1 MGLKK
6 IQFPLPFGLIS
17 FHLIF
22 KSLGFYSL
30 LRKYYWMSIPDE
42 ELERRLEA
50 LLPKALRNLG
60 YIVSP
65 EQIATKEDIESL
77 RRQMDE
83 RFLKV
88 FERMEKHD
96 EEIKGIREEMKQQN
110 EEIKSIREEMK
121 QQNEE
126 IKNLR
131 METKSIREEMK
142 QQNEEIK
149 SIREEMKQQNEEIKS
164 IREEMKQQ
172 NDRIDKLIVAMN
184 NGFALVHNELAKFSS
199 KYGKMREEEARKLL
213 DEVLKHFGVPLY
225 KVKKVQVI
233 DQEGVVFAKGYITD
247 VDLYLEKDN
256 EVWAFEFKANC
267 DRFDLFGFHKVCELL
282 EKGYG
287 KKVTRKVL
295 ACFDASDEV
304 EMDAET
310 FGIEI
315 WKPKIK
321 VPGLVLP
328 NDL

>member
-131 METKSIREEMK
+131 MET
-142 QQNEEIK
+142 K